1 MVAVSTSVLGV
12 ELVPPKW
19 LLPASV
25 SPGEVPVTSWPS
37 GYSLRSAGRFD
48 SSFFLISLCTGTQNV
63 CLCVCVCVCVR
74 FLCVSL
80 QTGVSL
86 SYSPLD
92 LSYSSP
98 TGFKASH
105 SWGLPSQCRACGLG
119 SPMSGPN
126 PLLFGTNLCNCN
138 HSPLLWLEVWV
149 LTILKLWPLYP
160 FHCGSFL
167 NL

>member
-63 CLCVCVCVCVR
+63 RVCVCVCVWG
-74 FLCVSL
+74 FCVCPYRL
-80 QTGVSL
+80 E
-86 SYSPLD
+86 SPFPIVPWIFHIQAPL
-92 LSYSSP
+92 
-98 TGFKASH
+98 ASKPVIL
-105 SWGLPSQCRACGLG
+105 GACLPSAGPVAWGAQCLALTPCFLG
-119 SPMSGPN
+119 QTSATVIT
-126 PLLFGTNLCNCN
+126 L
-138 HSPLLWLEVWV
+138 
-149 LTILKLWPLYP
+149 P
-160 FHCGSFL
+160 FYGWRCGSWLYWSSDPYIHFIVDPS
-167 NL
+167 